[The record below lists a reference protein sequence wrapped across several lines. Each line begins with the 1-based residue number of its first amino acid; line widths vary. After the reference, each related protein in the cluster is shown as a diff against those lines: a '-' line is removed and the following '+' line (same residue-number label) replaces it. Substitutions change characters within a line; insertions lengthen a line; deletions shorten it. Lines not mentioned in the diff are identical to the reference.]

1 MARSKGEGSIYYI
14 EKRKK
19 WSAQYT
25 ITVGGKQVRKTVYGN
40 TKRAVEMLANQLKEK
55 GYEKV
60 IVTDLARCD
69 MAEAVEDAFRHDKL
83 VLASST
89 YDGGLFPCMEDFL
102 LHLKAKNYQK
112 RTVALMENGSWAPQA
127 ARKMREILEGM
138 KNVEICEPVVT
149 IKSTMKDETLKV
161 MEELA
166 GKLV

>member
-1 MARSKGEGSIYYI
+1 
-14 EKRKK
+14 
-19 WSAQYT
+19 
-25 ITVGGKQVRKTVYGN
+25 
-40 TKRAVEMLANQLKEK
+40 
-55 GYEKV
+55 
-60 IVTDLARCD
+60 

-83 VLASST
+83 VVAAST